1 MKDDFRKQKSF
12 LNMEFTWE
20 HLSFSGPSSALEKFQ
35 VGRIAYPIML
45 MKPQRRLPGFTLCG
59 VHSLERFPLN
69 TVLWMQELHDLKLST
84 FKIVNI
90 NRRESI

>member
-1 MKDDFRKQKSF
+1 MKDDLKEQKSF
-12 LNMEFTWE
+12 LSMEFTWE

-59 VHSLERFPLN
+59 IHSLERFPLN
-69 TVLWMQELHDLKLST
+69 TVLGT
-84 FKIVNI
+84 TRAV
-90 NRRESI
+90 